1 MNFKNITVTNK
12 NKYISNMMAS
22 KGLEINPFL
31 INYFIGAILN
41 NTSGNKIDVDNF
53 LNTNLNTIMNDQ
65 RNLQLNKHSFV
76 RYKPFLLNNSST
88 SYNSSV
94 LPYVP
99 DDAFAYEL
107 KEELEAM
114 KEAQN
119 TATNEVKNNNEL
131 TSNKLIPLEKN
142 NRK

>member
-1 MNFKNITVTNK
+1 MNFKNITVHNK
-12 NKYISNMMAS
+12 NKYISNMIES
-22 KGLEINPFL
+22 KGLDINPFL
-31 INYFIGAILN
+31 INYFIEAILN

-65 RNLQLNKHSFV
+65 RNLQLNKHSYV
-76 RYKPFLLNNSST
+76 RYKPFLLNNSTT
-88 SYNSSV
+88 SYNSSI
-94 LPYVP
+94 LPYIP

-114 KEAQN
+114 KEAQI

-131 TSNKLIPLEKN
+131 TETSKTFIEK
-142 NRK
+142 K